1 MTPMTDAPLDA
12 GLRDQLAN
20 VHGLLVL
27 SMLLTECSDERDIP
41 ELARAWW
48 GRLGGS
54 ALCDVYVAPHGW
66 TNASGACDDPAVRD
80 DLEVQFA
87 VLSSA
92 GGPVAVQGKA
102 WSWAF
107 TLRSVNEDF
116 GFLVVSDDVEPA
128 SDELFLL
135 RVLAQQMGVA
145 LANTRR
151 QESARSMVAE
161 LREANHALAAT
172 VTALELNTLVHERLD
187 QVAASG
193 GGAVGVARELHRFTG
208 LPVAV
213 EGPHGNLLAW
223 AGPDQPDA
231 YPLDATGE
239 RERTLRRA
247 LREQRP
253 QRAAGG
259 IVAAAGRDD
268 RLLGALVLIDPGDR
282 AQAEHEVTLA
292 HGARVLTIELDR
304 QWELAETER
313 RFGRDLLDELVSGI
327 DEQLALARAQE
338 RGHDLSRPHR
348 VLVVEP
354 LDSQDAHEFFH
365 AVRRAARDT
374 EVGTL
379 LAEREGTVVVLAH
392 TDADRRPN
400 RMWESLHAAIAGAP
414 GGGECRIGVGDV
426 CDTPTEI
433 PRSYDEARS
442 ALRVQLVAGGH
453 QHVTDFARL
462 GVFRLFA
469 EATQLAGVE
478 RFVRH
483 WLGALLEYDD
493 EHRSTLVATLSS
505 FLENGGNYDATARSL
520 DVHRSTIKYRL
531 RRIREIAGRDLSD
544 PDTHFN
550 LQLATRARLT
560 LVALQAP

>member
-1 MTPMTDAPLDA
+1 V
-12 GLRDQLAN
+12 RDQLSN
-20 VHGLLVL
+20 VQGLLLL
-27 SMLLTECSDERDIP
+27 SMLLTECSDERKIP
-41 ELARAWW
+41 DVARAWW
-48 GRLGGS
+48 GRSGGS
-54 ALCDVYVAPHGW
+54 AICAVYVRPHGF
-66 TNASGACDDPAVRD
+66 TKASGPCEDPAVRD
-80 DLEVQFA
+80 DLEAQFA

-92 GGPVAVQGKA
+92 GGPVAVLGKA

-116 GFLVVSDDVEPA
+116 GFLVVSADVEPVP
-128 SDELFLL
+128 DELFLL

-151 QESARSMVAE
+151 QESARSLVAE

-172 VTALELNTLVHERLD
+172 VTALERNAMVHERLD
-187 QVAASG
+187 HVAASG
-193 GGAVGVARELHRFTG
+193 GGAVGVAREVHRFTG

-213 EGPHGNLLAW
+213 EDPHGNLLAW
-223 AGPDQPDA
+223 AGPDQSDA

-253 QRAAGG
+253 QRADGG
-259 IVAAAGRDD
+259 IVAAAGRDG

-282 AQAEHEVTLA
+282 AQAEHEVALA
-292 HGARVLTIELDR
+292 HGALVLTIELSR
-304 QWELAETER
+304 RWELAETER
-313 RFGRDLLDELVSGI
+313 RLGRDLMDELLTGV
-327 DEQLALARAQE
+327 DVHLALARAKA

-348 VLVVEP
+348 VLVIEP
-354 LDSQDAHEFFH
+354 LNSQDAHEFFH

-392 TDADRRPN
+392 ADADRRPDTL
-400 RMWESLHAAIAGAP
+400 WESLHAAVAGKP

-426 CDTPTEI
+426 CDAPNGV
-433 PRSYDEARS
+433 PRSYREART
-442 ALRVQLVAGGH
+442 ALRVQLLSGGH
-453 QHVTDFARL
+453 QQVTDFARL

-469 EATQLAGVE
+469 ESTQLAGVE
-478 RFVRH
+478 RFVRT
-483 WLGALLEYDD
+483 WLGALLEYDA
-493 EHRSTLVATLSS
+493 EHRSKLVDTLSS
-505 FLENGGNYDATARSL
+505 FLECGGNYDATARSL

-550 LQLATRARLT
+550 LQLATRARQT
-560 LVALQAP
+560 LVALQGL